1 VASTSDS
8 ERAEAI
14 VVTGVGAVTPLGV
27 GARTLHERWCAGECG
42 IADGEGACVD
52 FDPKDFLSGKQ
63 VRRADRFT
71 QLAIAACA
79 EALADAGWS
88 DGGTDGLAYAPERV
102 GCVLGTG
109 IGGIQTLVDGQ
120 DTLRERGGQFVSPLS
135 VPLMMSNAGAGALSM
150 RHDLR
155 GPSFAVSSACA
166 SGAHAIGSALRML
179 QAGEADAV
187 IAGGSEAGLTP
198 LARSAFVALDAL
210 SQTGISRPFDARR
223 DGFVMGEG
231 AAVMVLEREA
241 GARARG
247 ARVLG
252 TIRGY
257 GASSDAHHLTAPRE
271 DGLGQAA
278 AMHAALGDAGVDA
291 TQIDYVN
298 AHGTSTPLNDRA
310 ETQAIKLALGDHAR
324 RIPVSSAKSAIG
336 HLLGAAG
343 AVEAVATLLALRDRI
358 APPTLGLS
366 EPEDGLDLDYVP
378 GAARPL
384 TRIEAGGDGERPLL
398 ALSNSFGF
406 GGHNAVLCLE
416 AA

>member
-1 VASTSDS
+1 M
-8 ERAEAI
+8 EPI

-27 GARTLHERWCAGECG
+27 GARALHERWCAGECG
-42 IADGEGACVD
+42 IEDGEGACAD
-52 FDPKDFLSGKQ
+52 FDPTEFLTAKEA
-63 VRRADRFT
+63 RRADRFT

-79 EALADAGWS
+79 EALADAGW
-88 DGGTDGLAYAPERV
+88 DGGGAGGPGVGGHPYPPERV

-109 IGGIQTLVDGQ
+109 IGGIATLVGGQ
-120 DTLRERGGQFVSPLS
+120 DTLRERGPQYVSPLS

-179 QAGEADAV
+179 QSGEADAV
-187 IAGGSEAGLTP
+187 VAGGSEAGLTP
-198 LARSAFVALDAL
+198 LARAAFSALDAL

-231 AAVMVLEREA
+231 AAVLVLEREDA
-241 GARARG
+241 ARARG

-252 TIRGY
+252 RIRGY
-257 GASSDAHHLTAPRE
+257 GASSDAHHITAPRE
-271 DGLGQAA
+271 DGAGQAA
-278 AMHAALGDAGVDA
+278 AMTAALADAGVGA
-291 TQIDYVN
+291 EQIDYVN

-310 ETQAIKLALGDHAR
+310 ETHAIKLALGERAQQ
-324 RIPVSSAKSAIG
+324 IPVSSTKSAIG

-366 EPEDGLDLDYVP
+366 EPDVELDLDYVP

-384 TRIEAGGDGERPLL
+384 VTSADAPVL

-416 AA
+416 SA